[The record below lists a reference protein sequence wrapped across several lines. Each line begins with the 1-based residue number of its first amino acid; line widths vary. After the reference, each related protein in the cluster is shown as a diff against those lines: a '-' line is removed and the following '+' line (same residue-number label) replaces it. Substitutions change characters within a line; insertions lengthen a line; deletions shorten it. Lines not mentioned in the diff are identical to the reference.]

1 MKEKLLNNLGIKIL
15 SICLAAFLWIVIVN
29 IDDPVKVRSFTNVPV
44 QILNESTLT
53 SKNKA
58 FDIISGDTVDF
69 SVSGKR
75 SQLEKLKKTDFI
87 ATADLSQLTAPF
99 DTVKINVECT
109 KTQDIDIV
117 MGKVSTVRISL
128 EDIVKERFSVRVD
141 PVGTCAPG
149 YAIGKAEVSPVMIDV
164 SGAESIVKKIYDIRV
179 SVDINGA
186 SKDITRSVVP
196 KAYNKNG
203 VEISEDKLKFSYNE
217 VTAKITILNT
227 KVIPVV
233 IETTGEAAFGYEYI
247 GAVFEPQEIE
257 VKGEREQL
265 NAINELPIQID
276 ISGLNKDEEYTISVH
291 DLLLDYGVSVVDLE
305 LENLVVKVTIEKL
318 VEKVFSIGEN
328 DIHLENLED
337 GLGTE
342 FVNPNRVYS
351 IKLVGLEGKLSD
363 LTVENLNPVL
373 DLSNLSVGRYKLD
386 LKLNLPAG
394 ITQIS
399 PVKIPVKI
407 VLGEEEK
414 PVASPKPPNNEIED
428 KPIVIPSVEPSV
440 TPSQTPVEPSEK
452 PIEEEEDKEK
462 E

>member
-15 SICLAAFLWIVIVN
+15 SICLATFLWIVIVN
-29 IDDPVKVRSFTNVPV
+29 IEDPVKVRSFTNIPV

-75 SQLEKLKKTDFI
+75 SQIEKLKKTDFI

-128 EDIVKERFSVRVD
+128 EDIVKERFSIKVD

-149 YAIGKAEVSPVMIDV
+149 YAFGKAEVSPVMIDV
-164 SGAESIVKKIYDIRV
+164 SGAESIIEKIYDIRV

-186 SKDITRSVVP
+186 NKDITRAVVP
-196 KAYNKNG
+196 KAYNRNG
-203 VEISEDKLKFSYNE
+203 VEILADKLKFSYNE

-233 IETTGEAAFGYEYI
+233 IETVGKAALGYEYA
-247 GAVFEPQEIE
+247 GAAFEPQEIE
-257 VKGEREQL
+257 VKGESDKL
-265 NAINELPIQID
+265 KAINELPIPLN
-276 ISGLNKDEEYTISVH
+276 ISGLKKDEEYTISVH
-291 DLLLDYGVSVVDLE
+291 DLLLGYGVSVVDPE

-318 VEKVFSIGEN
+318 VERTFSIAES
-328 DIHLENLED
+328 DIQFENLED

-351 IKLVGLEGKLSD
+351 IKLAGLEGKIDKLN
-363 LTVENLNPVL
+363 VEDLNPVL
-373 DLSNLSVGRYKLD
+373 DLGNLSAGRYRLE
-386 LKLNLPAG
+386 LKLNLPTG
-394 ITQIS
+394 ITQVSAVI
-399 PVKIPVKI
+399 IPIKV
-407 VLGEEEK
+407 VLGADER
-414 PVASPKPPNNEIED
+414 PVISQKPPKNEMED
-428 KPIVIPSVEPSV
+428 KPIVAPDIEPSAM
-440 TPSQTPVEPSEK
+440 PSQTPAEPSET
-452 PIEEEEDKEK
+452 PVEEEDKEK